1 MSPRLSLALAA
12 ACLAL
17 PASSRAEDSA
27 LTPEKVAE
35 IRRDESKAQAKV
47 DAANGNR
54 KPSELSSAERKEV
67 IRQQSEASSQVLAK
81 HGVSAKEY
89 ARYTA
94 RMGREDSAQADAA
107 QKRQDEAAKVAA
119 AQEAAKKPPE
129 GPANGEIPIQ
139 KGFSDADPVELEATA
154 DAPPIVEVGLPGEAL
169 PAAGEE
175 VAAAPEDAEPLPTK
189 AVSRSSKKGGSAKKS
204 GSAKH
209 GKRSH

>member
-17 PASSRAEDSA
+17 PASSRAEDNA

-94 RMGREDSAQADAA
+94 RMGREESAQADAA

-119 AQEAAKKPPE
+119 QEAAKKPPE
-129 GPANGEIPIQ
+129 GAANGEIPIQ
-139 KGFSDADPVELEATA
+139 RGFSDAEPVELEATA
-154 DAPPIVEVGLPGEAL
+154 DAPPVVEVGLPGEAL
-169 PAAGEE
+169 PAAGDE
-175 VAAAPEDAEPLPTK
+175 VAAAPEEAEPLPTK
-189 AVSRSSKKGGSAKKS
+189 AVSRSSKKGGGAKKS
-204 GSAKH
+204 GGAKY